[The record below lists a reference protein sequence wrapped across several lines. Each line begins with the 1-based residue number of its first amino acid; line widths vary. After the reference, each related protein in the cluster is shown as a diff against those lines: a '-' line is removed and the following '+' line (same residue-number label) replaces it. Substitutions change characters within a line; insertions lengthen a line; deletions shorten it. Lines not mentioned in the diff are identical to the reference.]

1 MNDLVERR
9 SLSSSYPLYK
19 LTPSHAA
26 DEKDIAN
33 NTCIPCIQQYVQ
45 IVLVIRAESNSVK
58 MVLRLGGVGCQT
70 IPGPLPPSLLK
81 ARSLGFDKN

>member
-19 LTPSHAA
+19 PTPSHAA

-33 NTCIPCIQQYVQ
+33 NTYIPCIQQY
-45 IVLVIRAESNSVK
+45 SNIHQK
-58 MVLRLGGVGCQT
+58 
-70 IPGPLPPSLLK
+70 
-81 ARSLGFDKN
+81 